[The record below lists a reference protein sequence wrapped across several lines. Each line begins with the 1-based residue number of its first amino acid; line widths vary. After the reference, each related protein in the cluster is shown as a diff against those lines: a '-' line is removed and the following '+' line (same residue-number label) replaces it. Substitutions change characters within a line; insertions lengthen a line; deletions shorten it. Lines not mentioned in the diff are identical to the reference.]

1 VNELAA
7 EVAKFPASDKAH
19 VPLLLLADPDEALGH
34 EVVLALSGRGV
45 EVTVCTDGAQAL
57 LRTGALHPDMLLI
70 SASLPAVDAVTL
82 VQVVR
87 ANLSVP
93 VILGVGAD
101 DAETAVKALAA
112 GANACVARP
121 YRLPEL
127 LPFIQGAR
135 MEGASGES
143 GVLAAGPIELDPV
156 SHVVRVRDRVVHMP
170 LREFELLRYLM
181 INIDR
186 VVSRQHIQRHV
197 WKTDKAI
204 TNSISVHIRRL
215 RERLGDD
222 PEHPK
227 LILTVRGVGYR
238 IPNPQTQGSAGT
250 DDHPPVTDSPHSR
263 RSRRRGA
270 GAHPDGPRNTTKSKV
285 NPGSPARDELTQA
298 ASALHA
304 VADPSRL
311 QLLSLIEASPNGEA
325 RGKDLTDSIG
335 LAQASVSQHLKILVD
350 AGLLVRDQRG
360 NWAWYAIAPDRV
372 AAIRA
377 LLA

>member
-1 VNELAA
+1 VNEQAA
-7 EVAKFPASDKAH
+7 EVSQLPASDKAH
-19 VPLLLLADPDEALGH
+19 VPLLLVADPDEGLGH
-34 EVVLALSGRGV
+34 ELVLALSGRGV

-70 SASLPAVDAVTL
+70 SASLPALDAVTL

-93 VILGVGAD
+93 MILGVGAD
-101 DAETAVKALAA
+101 DADTAVRALAA

-135 MEGASGES
+135 TEGVPGDSG

-156 SHVVRVRDRVVHMP
+156 SHVVRVRGVVVHMP

-181 INIDR
+181 INVDR
-186 VVSRQHIQRHV
+186 VVSRRHIQKHV

-204 TNSISVHIRRL
+204 TNTISVHIRRL

-222 PEHPK
+222 PENPK
-227 LILTVRGVGYR
+227 IILTVRGVGYR
-238 IPNPQTQGSAGT
+238 IPGRKVRTSPAI
-250 DDHPPVTDSPHSR
+250 DDHPALAGSPPGG
-263 RSRRRGA
+263 RRGA
-270 GAHPDGPRNTTKSKV
+270 GTRAGGTGQAAKIEVSRAPSV
-285 NPGSPARDELTQA
+285 RDELAQA
-298 ASALHA
+298 AAALHA

-311 QLLSLIEASPNGEA
+311 QLLSMIEASPGGEA
-325 RGKDLTDSIG
+325 RGRDLTDSLG

-350 AGLLVRDQRG
+350 AGLLTRDQRG
-360 NWAWYAIAPDRV
+360 NWTWYAIAPDRLE
-372 AAIRA
+372 AIRA